1 MLSLIRKHRKL
12 LINIM
17 SRSAANFQEY
27 VKLFPPG
34 VSARLE
40 QLRDVILSV
49 TPHAEESI
57 RYGMP
62 AFKVGKTHL
71 YMAGYKNH
79 IGMYPL
85 YGAPEL
91 EAVIS
96 KYRAPKTKDSI
107 HFKHNEELPL
117 EVIRTI
123 AEVKLSGSK

>member
-1 MLSLIRKHRKL
+1 MAKH
-12 LINIM
+12 
-17 SRSAANFQEY
+17 AANFQEY
-27 VKLFPPG
+27 VKQFPPG
-34 VSARLE
+34 IGGRLRQVRE
-40 QLRDVILSV
+40 VILSV

-107 HFKHNEELPL
+107 HFKHNEVLPL
-117 EVIRTI
+117 EVIRKI
-123 AEVKLSGSK
+123 AELKLKGSK